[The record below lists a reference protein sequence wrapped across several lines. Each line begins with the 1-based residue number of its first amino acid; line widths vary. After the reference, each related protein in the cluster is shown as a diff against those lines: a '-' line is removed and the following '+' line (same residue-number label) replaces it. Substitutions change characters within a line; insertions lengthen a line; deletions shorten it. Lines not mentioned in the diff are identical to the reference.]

1 MKTIALDFDGV
12 IHKYSKGYHNGS
24 IYDTPTKGAF
34 KAIQKMLETYC
45 VVVFST
51 REPKEILNW
60 FLKEKS
66 WRYPVK
72 IVPDDGKFEW
82 TEKGVLGITNRKLK
96 AFMYVDDRAVRFTN
110 WKDILNYVR

>member
-1 MKTIALDFDGV
+1 MKTIAVDFDGV
-12 IHKYSKGYHNGS
+12 IHKYSKGWHDGM
-24 IYDTPTKGAF
+24 IYDEPVEGAIE
-34 KAIQKMLETYC
+34 ALQKLLQSYC

-51 REPKEILNW
+51 REPRMIEVW
-60 FLKEKS
+60 FLNNFPI
-66 WRYPVK
+66 PVE

-82 TEKGVLGITNRKLK
+82 TKQGVLGITNRKLK